1 MMWHENITGTIGK
14 TPLVQLRSITA
25 DCPCTVLAKLEYFNP
40 GGSVKDRIGVAM
52 IEEAEQNGL
61 LGPGGTIVEGTSGNT
76 GAALAM
82 TAVTRGYRCI
92 FTTTDKQSQE
102 KLDVLRAL
110 GAEVIVCPTNV
121 APEDPRSYYSV
132 AQRLAEEI
140 PGAVYL
146 NQYDNPANRAA
157 HYETTGP
164 EIWEGTDGR
173 ITHYVGGAGTGG
185 TLSGVSRYL
194 KERNPNVQVIGV
206 DPYGSIYHGYF
217 HTGKVD
223 PGDIYP
229 YLTEGVGEDLLAANM
244 DFDVL
249 DDFVQ
254 VTDREAMQMARRL
267 AAEEGLFCG
276 QSSGMALAGA
286 LSWIEAHAGQLS
298 SDDVFVLLLPDSGFR
313 YLSKTFNDN
322 WMRNHGF
329 LSSMPEVTVDR
340 VLDARNGNDEL
351 AFALPEDTLGSVI
364 GVMAERG
371 ISQMPVMQNDE
382 LIGSLTESVIIDR
395 LIKDPETRDQP
406 VEGIMDAPFPVVPR
420 SLGLEHLSMYLE
432 RGGGAVLVKAEPGET
447 YQIITKS
454 DLIGA
459 LAPS

>member
-1 MMWHENITGTIGK
+1 MWHDNITGAIGK
-14 TPLVQLRSITA
+14 TPLVRLRRITA
-25 DCPCTVLAKLEYFNP
+25 EWPCTVLAKLEYFNP

-52 IEEAEQNGL
+52 IEDAEKNGL
-61 LGPGGTIVEGTSGNT
+61 LRPGGTIVEGTSGNT

-82 TAVTRGYRCI
+82 AAVTRGYRCV

-146 NQYDNPANRAA
+146 NQYDNPANQAA

-164 EIWEGTDGR
+164 EIWADTDGR
-173 ITHYVGGAGTGG
+173 ITHYVVGAGTGG

-194 KERNPNVQVIGV
+194 KERNPDVQIIGV

-217 HTGKVD
+217 HTGQVA
-223 PGDIYP
+223 PSDIYP
-229 YLTEGVGEDLLAANM
+229 YLTEGVGEDMLAANM
-244 DFDVL
+244 DFDL
-249 DDFVQ
+249 PDDFVQ
-254 VTDREAMQMARRL
+254 VTDREAMRMTRRL

-286 LSWIEAHAGQLS
+286 LSWMEAHTGELS
-298 SDDVFVLLLPDSGFR
+298 ADDVFVLLLPDSGYR
-313 YLSKTFNDN
+313 YLSKTYNDN

-329 LSSMPEVTVDR
+329 MSSMPEVTVDR
-340 VLDARNGNDEL
+340 VLGARNGNEEL
-351 AFALPEDTLGSVI
+351 AYATPEDTLGSVI
-364 GVMAERG
+364 GIMAERG
-371 ISQMPVMQNDE
+371 ISQMPVMRNSE
-382 LIGSLTESVIIDR
+382 LVGSLTESVIMDR

-406 VEGIMDAPFPVVPR
+406 VEDIMDAPFPVVPR
-420 SLGLEHLSMYLE
+420 TLGLEHLSMYLE
-432 RGGGAVLVKAEPGET
+432 RGGGAVLVKAAAGET